1 MLVKLALTYCIFC
14 DPSCK
19 RISLRN
25 VWDEERERR
34 EGSDVVLY
42 SKALAHF
49 LQIKVWMGDPTVH
62 KFPTIVPPT
71 PIDLQGS
78 TTMKLENLKRRKIE
92 FTFFSFSW

>member
-1 MLVKLALTYCIFC
+1 MWFH
-14 DPSCK
+14 
-19 RISLRN
+19 
-25 VWDEERERR
+25 
-34 EGSDVVLY
+34 

-78 TTMKLENLKRRKIE
+78 TTMKLKNLKRHKIE
-92 FTFFSFSW
+92 FTFFHSLGEKFPFSVLW